1 MPRPIPNRPRAE
13 QPPTLLM
20 GVALLTGATLMALAA
35 YFGLYFGIATAA
47 DTLRLML
54 VGQTQ
59 TGVVLAH
66 GEDNAGQ
73 YLAVELTATNPTRV
87 YVPDTLYNRYRNG
100 ATVSVRIDPA
110 DPSRTALTEQLTLTG
125 SVFTFGLAFFTAAPG
140 LIFALIALW
149 LLLNGLLN
157 LTDVWRLQA
166 GPLTTG
172 TVTQRWVEPGPGR
185 TTECCLAVAFETP
198 TGRIIKALYV
208 APDLYARLKPGDP
221 LPVRYSPRNPRIAR
235 FEG

>member
-1 MPRPIPNRPRAE
+1 
-13 QPPTLLM
+13 M
-20 GVALLTGATLMALAA
+20 GLALLTGAALLALAA

-47 DTLRLML
+47 DTVRLML
-54 VGQTQ
+54 AGQTQ
-59 TGVVLAH
+59 TGIVRTH
-66 GEDNAGQ
+66 GEDTAGR
-73 YLAVELTATNPTRV
+73 YLDVELVTTASTRV
-87 YVPDTLYNRYRNG
+87 YVPDTLYNRYRDG

-110 DPSRTALTEQLTLTG
+110 NPGRTALTEQLTLTG

-149 LLLNGLLN
+149 LLVNGLLN
-157 LTDVWRLQA
+157 LTDVWRLQS
-166 GPLTTG
+166 GPITTG
-172 TVTQRWVEPGPGR
+172 TVTQRWVEPGPGH

-198 TGRIIKALYV
+198 TGRMVKALYV

-235 FEG
+235 FEV